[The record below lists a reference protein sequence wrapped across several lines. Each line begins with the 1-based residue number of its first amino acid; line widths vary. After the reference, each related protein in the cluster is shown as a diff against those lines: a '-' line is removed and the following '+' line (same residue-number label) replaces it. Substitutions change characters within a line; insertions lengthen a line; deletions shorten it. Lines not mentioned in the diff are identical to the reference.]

1 MQLYGKV
8 PHQRRAGVERC
19 RKLVERAYK
28 TSPDLI
34 ITDVTMPKMNG
45 FEAVKHRYTIA
56 GERLL

>member
-1 MQLYGKV
+1 MEK
-8 PHQRRAGVERC
+8 RRAGVERC
-19 RKLVERAYK
+19 RELVERAYK

-45 FEAVKHRYTIA
+45 FEAVKHRCTIA